1 MPKSGAI
8 MQRHQQIVSAAAALL
23 VWVFPASAAQ
33 PDPDGEVASASSDV
47 ASVPA
52 AATWLVVEA
61 RNHASGTSGA
71 AAVVFGVA
79 QERGR
84 SRQAILRVDCFD
96 SRTTLH
102 IDDTAALRLGSSAVA
117 VTYSLDGGP
126 FVSASWQASAEGSGL
141 ELSGER
147 AVAFLTGLYGKSE
160 LRLALVR
167 PLSVPYVFTFAV
179 GGAEQGLRS
188 LAERCHWS
196 GGPAISDAG
205 R

>member
-1 MPKSGAI
+1 

-33 PDPDGEVASASSDV
+33 PDPDGEVASASSDA

-52 AATWLVVEA
+52 AATWLVVDA
-61 RNHASGTSGA
+61 RNHASGASGP

-84 SRQAILRVDCFD
+84 SRQASLRVDCFD
-96 SRTTLH
+96 NRTTLH
-102 IDDTAALRLGSSAVA
+102 IDDTASLRIGSSAVP
-117 VTYSLDGGP
+117 VMYRLDAGP

-179 GGAEQGLRS
+179 GGAEQGLRTM
-188 LAERCHWS
+188 AERCQWS
-196 GGPAISDAG
+196 AGPAISDAG

>member
-8 MQRHQQIVSAAAALL
+8 MQRHRQIVSAAAAVL
-23 VWVFPASAAQ
+23 VWVVPASAAQ
-33 PDPDGEVASASSDV
+33 PDPDGEVASASSDA

-52 AATWLVVEA
+52 AATWLSIDA
-61 RNHASGTSGA
+61 RNHASGASGV

-84 SRQAILRVDCFD
+84 SRQASLRVDCFD
-96 SRTTLH
+96 NRTTVH
-102 IDDTAALRLGSSAVA
+102 IDDTASLRLGPSAVP
-117 VTYSLDGGP
+117 VMYRLDGGP
-126 FVSASWQASAEGSGL
+126 FVSASWQASADGSGL

-147 AVAFLTGLYGKSE
+147 AVAFLTGLYGKTE
-160 LRLALVR
+160 LRLAIVR
-167 PLSVPYVFTFAV
+167 PLSVPFLFTFAV
-179 GGAEQGLRS
+179 GGAEQGLATI
-188 LAERCHWS
+188 AERCHWS